1 MISIAICDD
10 ELQFQ
15 KILKGMVARYMRQLG
30 IAYYLKMFDSGNEL
44 VDYCAAEHEL
54 TVIFL
59 DISMDEIDGIETAK
73 RIRAMSED
81 VYIVFV
87 TAYIKYSLEGYKVNA
102 IRYLIKGDKNFE
114 QSLEECIDAILEK
127 IEFNT
132 RTIEFE
138 FREGRKEIPVDSIVY
153 MGSSVHTVSFYM
165 QGSRKHKKKYTMT
178 ALLNDVEKMLEG
190 YNFLRIH
197 QSYLVNL
204 KHVKTMKS
212 YQAIM
217 DNGAVLPIP
226 RAKFRTLKEKFIE
239 YRGEL

>member
-10 ELQFQ
+10 EPQFQ
-15 KILKGMVARYMRQLG
+15 RILKDMVARYMEQLG
-30 IAYYLKMFDSGNEL
+30 IAYSLRMFDSGNEL
-44 VDYCAAEHEL
+44 VDYCATESEL

-73 RIRAMSED
+73 RIRAMFED

-87 TAYIKYSLEGYKVNA
+87 TAYYKYSLEGYKVNA

-114 QSLEECIDAILEK
+114 ETLEECIDTILER
-127 IEFNT
+127 INFNT
-132 RTIEFE
+132 RTITFD

-153 MGSSVHTVSFYM
+153 MGSSVHTISFFLE
-165 QGSRKHKKKYTMT
+165 GSKKRKYTMT
-178 ALLNDVEKMLEG
+178 AMLNDVEQMLED
-190 YNFLRIH
+190 YDFLRIH

-204 KHVKTMKS
+204 KHVKAMKS

-226 RAKFRTLKEKFIE
+226 RAKFRALKALFVE